1 MSGGARI
8 ERLRTQWTPTSSW
21 ITWESPVEITAAPIT
36 PLPKKARLK
45 GGQTTLTQFE
55 TDPAFKPSSGN
66 GQGQS
71 QENSEESPSTSSDDN
86 SSAHKIVHNDVLAAF
101 MDELQENLLVLM
113 EQIEAA
119 YPWFKEEY
127 AFPQKDWIET
137 ELSKAILAIRN
148 AQAVVSVMGLRDM
161 QLFLNGV
168 NNRHTYI
175 LMKQLSVYHHFHILM
190 DIDQVGVCVVFKI
203 LHGKRQCGTSGFPY
217 GTEETID
224 DDVFYIKE

>member
-55 TDPAFKPSSGN
+55 TDLAFQPSSGN
-66 GQGQS
+66 GQ
-71 QENSEESPSTSSDDN
+71 EESEEDSDESPSPSSGDN

-101 MDELQENLLVLM
+101 LDELQENLLVLM
-113 EQIEAA
+113 EQIETA
-119 YPWFKEEY
+119 YPWFKTED

-137 ELSKAILAIRN
+137 ELSKAILAVRN
-148 AQAVVSVMGLRDM
+148 SQAVVSVMGLRDM

-168 NNRHTYI
+168 NSRHTYI
-175 LMKQLSVYHHFHILM
+175 LVKQLSVYRNFHILI
-190 DIDQVGVCVVFKI
+190 DIDQVGVCVIFKI
-203 LHGKRQCGTSGFPY
+203 LHGKRQCGTSGYAY
-217 GTEETID
+217 GTGETID
-224 DDVFYIKE
+224 DDVFYIEE